1 MNVTLFGSIYHSRSA
16 DQQAGALVPYLLGRT
31 KQETWAFAIDASAY
45 SKQEQLHDIAKQ
57 KGAKCLLQLLVTP
70 SHCMHCRCRR
80 TSLVPAM
87 TGHNML
93 GLKLAN

>member
-1 MNVTLFGSIYHSRSA
+1 MVSHPRLIAKQVSQARAVRQLQDWLGQVDVTLSGPVHHSSSA

-57 KGAKCLLQLLVTP
+57 KGAICC
-70 SHCMHCRCRR
+70 S
-80 TSLVPAM
+80 SW
-87 TGHNML
+87 
-93 GLKLAN
+93 